1 MLPYVS
7 TVAQL
12 TKRGL
17 TLTGLTTMGH
27 NEKLH
32 AAEGFL
38 KKTNGGIFEKTNGG
52 IFEKTNGGSNNEEIR
67 NLL

>member
-27 NEKLH
+27 NEQLH

-38 KKTNGGIFEKTNGG
+38 KKTNGGIF
-52 IFEKTNGGSNNEEIR
+52 
-67 NLL
+67 